1 MKITPTP
8 GEVIR
13 HLRIFK
19 NLKQYVV
26 AKKMGIRQQSVSK
39 LERAKKIGAQKVAQL
54 LVAMGSSA
62 AELEKIKGL
71 GNPPPPKFRLT
82 LAGAC

>member
-1 MKITPTP
+1 MKITPIP
-8 GEVIR
+8 GEIIR

-19 NLKQYVV
+19 NLKQAVV

-39 LERAKKIGAQKVAQL
+39 LERAEKVGAEKVAEL

-62 AELEKIKGL
+62 AELE
-71 GNPPPPKFRLT
+71 
-82 LAGAC
+82 